1 MKNINTLGMK
11 GEFVEFNKL
20 NYEDSFY
27 RFGKTTQRLYGT
39 FYKPLNEWIPTNYVK
54 LGDDTYWDD
63 ENYQGYGLKINP
75 NEIVFVE
82 IK

>member
-54 LGDDTYWDD
+54 LGDDTYCDD